1 MEENITTI
9 PLEVSVGD
17 HIVLYKKG
25 TVVDGFIS
33 GWMVAG
39 GQVARIFIEHLDEPF
54 KLVGENAWIALREDE
69 VNGEV

>member
-1 MEENITTI
+1 MDEEITTV

-17 HIVLYKKG
+17 HIVLYNKG

-39 GQVARIFIEHLDEPF
+39 GQVVRVFIENLEEPF
-54 KLVGENAWIALREDE
+54 KLVGDNAWLALREDE
-69 VNGEV
+69 VNG